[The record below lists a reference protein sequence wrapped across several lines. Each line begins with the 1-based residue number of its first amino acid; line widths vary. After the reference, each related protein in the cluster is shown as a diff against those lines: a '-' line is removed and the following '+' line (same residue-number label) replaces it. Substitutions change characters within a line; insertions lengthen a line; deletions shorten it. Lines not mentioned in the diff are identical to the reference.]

1 MDCAKCVVPEY
12 GSAEVCE
19 PFCSKCRR
27 QLLRKMFCVALHEDN
42 HSLLP
47 FITLDDANDAAEYA
61 GRLRRQGVA
70 HVILNWNTECGCFF
84 RY

>member
-1 MDCAKCVVPEY
+1 MDCMKCVVPEY
-12 GSAEVCE
+12 GSETVCE

-27 QLLRKMFCVALHEDN
+27 QLLQKNYCVALHEDK

-47 FITLDDANDAAEYA
+47 FITLDDAMGVSEYA
-61 GRLRRQGVA
+61 NRLQRQGVA
-70 HVILNWNTECGCFF
+70 HVVLNWDTEYDCFS